1 MQKNLGKWDSRIR
14 IVLGSVII
22 AVALYYQSWWALL
35 GVGLLIN
42 GLTQRCGGYAL
53 FGFSTA
59 ESCAIKGNGE
69 TELKK

>member
-22 AVALYYQSWWALL
+22 AIALYYQSWWALL

-53 FGFSTA
+53 LGLSTA
-59 ESCAIKGNGE
+59 DSCSIKNNG
-69 TELKK
+69 K

>member
-22 AVALYYQSWWALL
+22 AAALYYQSWWTLL
-35 GVGLLIN
+35 GIALVIN

-53 FGFSTA
+53 LGLSTA
-59 ESCAIKGNGE
+59 DNCSINQNG
-69 TELKK
+69 KQH

>member
-14 IVLGSVII
+14 IALGSVII

-53 FGFSTA
+53 LGFSTA
-59 ESCAIKGNGE
+59 KSCSVEDNRKQN
-69 TELKK
+69 